1 VIEIRKLGLRR
12 GSFSLKDIDV
22 TVKAGECFVVAG
34 PSGAGK
40 TLLVESVLGLHRP
53 EAGQILV
60 DGADVTTLPPE
71 RRGFSYLPQDL
82 ALFPHLGVFDNIAF
96 ARKQRRI
103 PHATILKEVREAA
116 GWLGIQDL
124 LDRRSI
130 GSLSGGE
137 KQRVALAR
145 ALVAEPR
152 ALFLD
157 EPFSSLDPAIRNE
170 LYREVGGLRRELR
183 LTTMLVT
190 HDYDEAFVL
199 GDRMAVMLAGRAI
212 QIGTPEEV
220 YRRPATL
227 AAARFLQVENLLRAE
242 CLGPDKTA
250 GTFRFRAGG
259 FDIHAPATSGF
270 APGQP
275 LWLGIRAH
283 HIRIR
288 VEGQV
293 ADGRPNRF
301 TVKVRSIEPRAGRRI
316 LGVALASTQDE
327 ILHIAVSD
335 TSERERYG
343 DATPLSI
350 EIPPEH
356 VLLFRDDEVS
366 AGSDDPGSG

>member
-12 GSFSLKDIDV
+12 GSFSLKDIDL

-40 TLLVESVLGLHRP
+40 TLLLESVLGLHRP

-103 PHATILKEVREAA
+103 PHATILQEVREAA

-170 LYREVGGLRRELR
+170 LYREVGGLRRKLR

-250 GTFRFRAGG
+250 GTFRYRAGG
-259 FDIHAPATSGF
+259 FDIHAPATPGF

-301 TVKVRSIEPRAGRRI
+301 TVKLRSIEPRAGRRI

-335 TSERERYG
+335 TSEGERYG